1 MLVRLE
7 GDNHMNELKEQV
19 SRHLT
24 EVFQGETQEVTA
36 RKLNTTQGNV
46 SKWVSGSQF
55 PTSETL
61 CEISKA
67 YKVSV
72 DWIFGIS
79 PQKEIDGVVL
89 EKLTYEQITR
99 IMDLLF
105 QNKNFSIPNLAEFT
119 ASEVEYEEDENGE
132 IVPIPSVPQ
141 YDPDY
146 IKVNDRLLSYLL
158 RRRYKIQLTGEDMLD
173 MWKENKLPN
182 FMGLKLLNYNGSV
195 EETIDTR
202 RWSTFGDAEWV
213 ELTKELSALTE
224 AELQEIIKKSREKD
238 GINNG

>member
-1 MLVRLE
+1 MT
-7 GDNHMNELKEQV
+7 ELKEQV

-46 SKWVSGSQF
+46 SKWVSGSQV
-55 PTSETL
+55 PTSDML

-72 DWIFGIS
+72 DWILGIS

-99 IMDLLF
+99 IMDMLF
-105 QNKNFSIPNLAEFT
+105 QNKNFSIPNLADL
-119 ASEVEYEEDENGE
+119 APNEVEYEEDENGE
-132 IVPIPSVPQ
+132 NVPITPPPQ
-141 YDPDY
+141 YDSDY

-182 FMGLKLLNYNGSV
+182 FMGLKLLKYDGSV

-202 RWSTFGDAEWV
+202 SWSSFGDAEWV
-213 ELTKELSALTE
+213 ELIKELSTLTE
-224 AELQEIIKKSREKD
+224 AELQEIIRKSKEKD

>member
-1 MLVRLE
+1 
-7 GDNHMNELKEQV
+7 MNELKEQV

-36 RKLNTTQGNV
+36 RKLNTSQGNV
-46 SKWVSGSQF
+46 SKWVSGSQV
-55 PTSETL
+55 PTSDML
-61 CEISKA
+61 CEISRA

-72 DWIFGIS
+72 DWIFGTS

-99 IMDLLF
+99 IMDMLF
-105 QNKNFSIPNLAEFT
+105 QNKNFSIPNLAEL
-119 ASEVEYEEDENGE
+119 APNEVEYEEDENGE
-132 IVPIPSVPQ
+132 SVPIPSVPQ

-158 RRRYKIQLTGEDMLD
+158 RRRFKIQLTGEDMLE

-182 FMGLKLLNYNGSV
+182 FMGLKLLNYKGSV

-202 RWSTFGDAEWV
+202 SWSSFGDAEWI
-213 ELTKELSALTE
+213 ELIKELSALSE
-224 AELQEIIKKSREKD
+224 AELQEIIRKSKEKD

>member
-1 MLVRLE
+1 MFMA
-7 GDNHMNELKEQV
+7 DIKIQV

-46 SKWVSGSQF
+46 SKWVSGSQV
-55 PTSETL
+55 PTSDML

-72 DWIFGIS
+72 DWILGIS

-99 IMDLLF
+99 IIDMLL
-105 QNKNFSIPNLAEFT
+105 QNKNLSIPNLAELVPN
-119 ASEVEYEEDENGE
+119 EVEYEEDENGE
-132 IVPIPSVPQ
+132 SVPVIPPPQ
-141 YDPDY
+141 YDSDY

-158 RRRYKIQLTGEDMLD
+158 RRRYKIQLTGEDMLE

-202 RWSTFGDAEWV
+202 SWSSFGDAEWI
-213 ELTKELSALTE
+213 ELIKELSTLTE
-224 AELQEIIKKSREKD
+224 AELQEIIKKSKEKD
-238 GINNG
+238 VMNNG

>member
-1 MLVRLE
+1 ME
-7 GDNHMNELKEQV
+7 GDNYMPELKEQV

-24 EVFQGETQEVTA
+24 EVFQGETQETTA

-46 SKWVSGSQF
+46 SKWVSGSQV
-55 PTSETL
+55 PTSDML

-72 DWIFGIS
+72 DWILGIS
-79 PQKEIDGVVL
+79 SQKEIDGVVL

-99 IMDLLF
+99 IVDALI
-105 QNKNFSIPNLAEFT
+105 QNNNFSIPNLAELT
-119 ASEVEYEEDENGE
+119 PNEIEYEEDENGE
-132 IVPIPSVPQ
+132 SVPIPPVPQ
-141 YDPDY
+141 YDSDY

-182 FMGLKLLNYNGSV
+182 FMGLKLLKYDGSV

-202 RWSTFGDAEWV
+202 SWSSFGDAEWV
-213 ELTKELSALTE
+213 ELIKELSALTE
-224 AELQEIIKKSREKD
+224 AELQEIIRKSKEKD

>member
-1 MLVRLE
+1 ME
-7 GDNHMNELKEQV
+7 GDNYMTELKEQV

-46 SKWVSGSQF
+46 SKWVSGSQV
-55 PTSETL
+55 PTSDML

-72 DWIFGIS
+72 DWILGIS

-99 IMDLLF
+99 IMDMLF
-105 QNKNFSIPNLAEFT
+105 QNKNFSIPNLADL
-119 ASEVEYEEDENGE
+119 APNEVEYEEDENGE
-132 IVPIPSVPQ
+132 NVPITPPPQ
-141 YDPDY
+141 YDSDY

-182 FMGLKLLNYNGSV
+182 FMGLKLLKYDGSV

-202 RWSTFGDAEWV
+202 SWSSFGDAEWV
-213 ELTKELSALTE
+213 ELIKELSTLTE
-224 AELQEIIKKSREKD
+224 AELQEIIRKSKEKD